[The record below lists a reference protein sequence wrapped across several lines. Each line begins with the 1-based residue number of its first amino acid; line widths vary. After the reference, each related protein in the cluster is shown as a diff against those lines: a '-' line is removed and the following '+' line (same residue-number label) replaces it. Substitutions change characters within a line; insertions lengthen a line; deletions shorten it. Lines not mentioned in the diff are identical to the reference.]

1 MNRVIF
7 IVEDIV
13 SSSGENTGEN
23 SLVGRVTSQ
32 LIEMSSESVEEPIHV
47 LMDTDGGNMKTA
59 LSLFDLFKASPAPI
73 YTYGLSEICSAGVL
87 IFIAGEKRY
96 AMPHSQFMMH
106 PSTLNVS
113 GSTVDFKSTSETL
126 KKQGKIV
133 KDLFVEST
141 KMSSKKF
148 EELHSR
154 TNYMWA
160 AEAKQVGIIT
170 DIIDKLPSDLLK
182 PQAKTNVAEAAVH
195 LQGLAEIIGKL

>member
-13 SSSGENTGEN
+13 SSSGDNTGEN
-23 SLVGRVTSQ
+23 SLVGRVSSQ
-32 LIEMSSESVEEPIHV
+32 LIEMASESVKEPIHI

-59 LSLFDLFKASPAPI
+59 LSLFDFFKASPAPV

-96 AMPHSQFMMH
+96 AMPHTQFMMH

-126 KKQGKIV
+126 KKQGEIV
-133 KDLFVEST
+133 KELFTKYT
-141 KMSSKKF
+141 KMSPKRF
-148 EELHSR
+148 EQLHSR

-160 AEAKQVGIIT
+160 EEAKQVGIIT
-170 DIIDKLPSDLLK
+170 DIITKLPPALLQPK
-182 PQAKTNVAEAAVH
+182 SKTNVAEAAVH